1 MDLHQLKKNMD
12 ILNGCKNEKTQTEK
26 KLKPIEDKFKL
37 LEDYSIQ
44 LNEADLQR
52 KNALKDAWTEF
63 CAMLERIEVRNQRV
77 YQELYNETNKNLE
90 EFMKEGS
97 ECKIVFSANAP
108 YQVGN
113 LANEKAF

>member
-12 ILNGCKNEKTQTEK
+12 ILNSCKAEKPSTEK

-44 LNEADLQR
+44 LNEADMQR
-52 KNALKDAWTEF
+52 KNALKEAWTQF
-63 CAMLERIEVRNQRV
+63 CLMLDEKEGRNLRV

-90 EFMKEGS
+90 EFMKEGA

-108 YQVGN
+108 Y
-113 LANEKAF
+113 